1 MNEASQAI
9 VDQTDW
15 PKTEDEVTADA
26 LIKYFARIALSRG
39 VRHEQTS
46 REYFR
51 AERDTLD
58 RTEKLQAYLE
68 SLTTIIG
75 SQQVTVLL
83 AEAQKQDRDRA
94 DTLARVLWGYTE
106 DGGLLSELMWDYL
119 TDRGVDPQAV
129 WDASESEAVE
139 DATQQGASA

>member
-1 MNEASQAI
+1 MDKSDATQAI
-9 VDQTDW
+9 VAQTGW
-15 PKTEDEVTADA
+15 PEREEDVTADD

-39 VRHEQTS
+39 VRHEQKS
-46 REYFR
+46 REWFR
-51 AERDTLD
+51 AERDTPE

-75 SQQVTVLL
+75 IQQVTVLL

-129 WDASESEAVE
+129 WDAAEEEEAADV
-139 DATQQGASA
+139 

>member
-1 MNEASQAI
+1 MNEATQAI
-9 VDQTDW
+9 VAQTDW
-15 PKTEDEVTADA
+15 PTTEDGVTADA
-26 LIKYFARIALSRG
+26 LIKYFARIALSLDPK
-39 VRHEQTS
+39 HELTS

-51 AERDTLD
+51 AERDTPE

-75 SQQVTVLL
+75 IQQVTVLL

-129 WDASESEAVE
+129 WDTAKAEADEVTE
-139 DATQQGASA
+139 